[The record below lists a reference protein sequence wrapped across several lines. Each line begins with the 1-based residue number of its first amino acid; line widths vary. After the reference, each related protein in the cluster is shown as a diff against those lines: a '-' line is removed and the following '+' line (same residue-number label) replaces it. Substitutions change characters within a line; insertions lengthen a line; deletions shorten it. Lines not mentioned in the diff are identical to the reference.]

1 MEHDQPQNTSVQQ
14 PVKLVQATEQKPQ
27 ISDEKVTY
35 VEKTERIRV
44 WSQFIKSV
52 SPYLWATVILIVII
66 PLLGRGFI
74 ANSYQENIATNNPP
88 PVVVIDKKP
97 HDWSKVNQSITIAIK
112 NANTTANDFASKKL
126 DTWVDELMTR
136 VDSSFLEWYFNY
148 FNQKKL
154 EFSAPFVYLSSAV
167 SHWIDSDKPYPDQVV
182 AEKMTE
188 DFQLEF
194 AKRVLRP
201 KIAQLE
207 LERIT
212 RDTVNLY
219 ISHLENNISSVQG
232 SYKIPQGEWE
242 RYLNDIAVT
251 INDSKGAISK
261 VSLKVLIAGSS
272 YLLVK
277 ATIPIMV
284 TVGSKVA
291 ISLAAKAGAKLAAK
305 TGGLVAAKIGA
316 NFIDPIIGVGIIAWD
331 LWDYHHTVTVNRP
344 ILRAAILDYLT
355 EVNKSLLNNPENGI
369 MASIY
374 QLEGGILK
382 SVQSANYGV

>member
-1 MEHDQPQNTSVQQ
+1 MEHEQPQNTSVQQ
-14 PVKLVQATEQKPQ
+14 LVKLVQDTEQKPQ

-35 VEKTERIRV
+35 VEKTERIRA

-52 SPYLWATVILIVII
+52 SPYLWATVIIIVII
-66 PLLGRGFI
+66 PLLGKGFI

-88 PVVVIDKKP
+88 PVVVIDKKQ
-97 HDWSKVNQSITIAIK
+97 HDWNKVDQSITIAIK
-112 NANTTANDFASKKL
+112 NANTTANKFASKKL

-167 SHWIDSDKPYPDQVV
+167 SHWIDSDKASPDQVV

-251 INDSKGAISK
+251 INDSKGSISK

-316 NFIDPIIGVGIIAWD
+316 NFVDPIIGVGIIAWD

-382 SVQSANYGV
+382 SVRSANHQV

>member
-1 MEHDQPQNTSVQQ
+1 MEHEQPQNTSVQQ
-14 PVKLVQATEQKPQ
+14 LVKLVQDTEQKPQ

-35 VEKTERIRV
+35 VEKTERIRA

-52 SPYLWATVILIVII
+52 SPYLWATVIIIVII
-66 PLLGRGFI
+66 PLLGKGFI

-88 PVVVIDKKP
+88 PVVVIDKKQ
-97 HDWSKVNQSITIAIK
+97 HDWNKVDQSITIAIK
-112 NANTTANDFASKKL
+112 NANTTANNFASKKL

-167 SHWIDSDKPYPDQVV
+167 SHWIDSDKASPDQVV

-251 INDSKGAISK
+251 INDSKGSISK

-316 NFIDPIIGVGIIAWD
+316 NFVDPIIGVGIIAWD

-382 SVQSANYGV
+382 SVRSANHQV